1 MCGRLSIAT
10 PQDQLEMRFEATAAS
25 AIEAHY
31 NAYPNHDRYPL
42 PVITA
47 SEPDRIT
54 LRWWGILPRW
64 WTRDRRGLINIQH
77 ETLRDKKTFSQDFA
91 KRRCLILADGFY
103 EWQGDKG
110 NKTPYY
116 IHLAS
121 SEPFAFAGLY
131 EDNVVDGQPL
141 SAFAIITTTPNEV
154 MAKVHHRMPVILDR
168 SDEKRWLHPD
178 TSLEAALAML
188 EHPVSADAMEAYPVS
203 KAVNR
208 PVTDGPHVR
217 EPV

>member
-10 PQDQLEMRFEATAAS
+10 PKEQLEMRFEASAAG

-31 NAYPNHDRYPL
+31 NAYPNHDRFPL

-47 SEPDRIT
+47 QEPDRIP
-54 LRWWGILPRW
+54 LCWSGLLPRW
-64 WTRDRRGLINIQH
+64 WTRGQRGLINIQH
-77 ETLRDKKTFSQDFA
+77 ETLRDKKTFRQNFA
-91 KRRCLILADGFY
+91 KRRCLVLADGFY

-110 NKTPYY
+110 HKTPYY

-121 SEPFAFAGLY
+121 GESFAFAGVY
-131 EDNVVDGQPL
+131 EENTLDGQPMPT
-141 SAFAIITTTPNEV
+141 FAIITTTPNEV
-154 MAKVHHRMPVILDR
+154 MAKVHHRMPVILNR
-168 SDEKRWLHPD
+168 GDEKRWLHPD
-178 TSLEAALAML
+178 TSPEAALAML
-188 EHPVSADAMEAYPVS
+188 EHPVAADAMEAYPVS

-208 PVTDGPHVR
+208 LGDDGPHLR

>member
-10 PQDQLEMRFEATAAS
+10 PQDQLEMRFEATAAG

-47 SEPDRIT
+47 GEPNHIT
-54 LRWWGILPRW
+54 LRWWGIVPRW

-77 ETLRDKKTFSQDFA
+77 ETLRDKNTFRQDFA
-91 KRRCLILADGFY
+91 KRRCLVLADGFY
-103 EWQGDKG
+103 EWQGDKS

-121 SEPFAFAGLY
+121 GEPFAFAGLY
-131 EDNVVDGQPL
+131 EDNAVDGQPL
-141 SAFAIITTTPNEV
+141 PALAIITTTPNEV
-154 MAKVHHRMPVILDR
+154 MAPIHRRMPVILGR
-168 SDEKRWLHPD
+168 GDEKRWLHPD
-178 TSLEAALAML
+178 TSLEAALDML
-188 EHPVSADAMEAYPVS
+188 EHPVAANAMEAYPVS

-208 PVTDGPHVR
+208 PVVDGPHLR